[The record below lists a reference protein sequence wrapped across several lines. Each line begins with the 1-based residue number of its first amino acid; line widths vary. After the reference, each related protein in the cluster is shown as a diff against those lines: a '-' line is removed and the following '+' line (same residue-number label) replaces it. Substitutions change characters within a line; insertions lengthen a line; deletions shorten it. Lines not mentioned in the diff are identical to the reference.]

1 LHKFVLKNLHYCTF
15 TDKQEV
21 LNNISSSKQK
31 STSLASNSA
40 SSGDVASPSQ
50 RDTSPA
56 NSRIVPSSLAYTLG
70 HMGAGSPAI
79 AAAASQAIVATQQV
93 LEKSSLLYLLFK
105 YTAIMKI
112 LSSEKITLLIKYYLL
127 L

>member
-1 LHKFVLKNLHYCTF
+1 MNFIKNTSFVLFL
-15 TDKQEV
+15 TDKQEA
-21 LNNISSSKQK
+21 LNNVSSSKQK
-31 STSLASNSA
+31 SASTASNSA

-56 NSRIVPSSLAYTLG
+56 SSRMVSSSLAYTLG

-93 LEKSSLLYLLFK
+93 LSKR
-105 YTAIMKI
+105 
-112 LSSEKITLLIKYYLL
+112 
-127 L
+127 

>member
-1 LHKFVLKNLHYCTF
+1 MCYFICKFS
-15 TDKQEV
+15 DRQEV
-21 LNNISSSKQK
+21 LNNVSSSKQK
-31 STSLASNSA
+31 STSIASNSA

-56 NSRIVPSSLAYTLG
+56 NSQMVPSSLAYTLG

-93 LEKSSLLYLLFK
+93 KKNIFK
-105 YTAIMKI
+105 GD
-112 LSSEKITLLIKYYLL
+112 
-127 L
+127 

>member
-1 LHKFVLKNLHYCTF
+1 MFLE
-15 TDKQEV
+15 KQET
-21 LNNISSSKQK
+21 LNNVNSSKQK
-31 STSLASNSA
+31 STSIASNST

-56 NSRIVPSSLAYTLG
+56 NSRMIPSSLAYTLG

-93 LEKSSLLYLLFK
+93 
-105 YTAIMKI
+105 
-112 LSSEKITLLIKYYLL
+112 
-127 L
+127 

>member
-1 LHKFVLKNLHYCTF
+1 MHTFVSKTLHYCTL

-93 LEKSSLLYLLFK
+93 LAKIFCCTCLLFK
-105 YTAIMKI
+105 YIVIMKI
-112 LSSEKITLLIKYYLL
+112 VSSKNITLFLFCYC
-127 L
+127 

>member
-1 LHKFVLKNLHYCTF
+1 MFNYIV
-15 TDKQEV
+15 DKQESS
-21 LNNISSSKQK
+21 NNVSTSKQK
-31 STSLASNSA
+31 SISIASNSA
-40 SSGDVASPSQ
+40 SSDVASPSQ

-93 LEKSSLLYLLFK
+93 TLVKR
-105 YTAIMKI
+105 
-112 LSSEKITLLIKYYLL
+112 LLIMDHV
-127 L
+127 

>member
-1 LHKFVLKNLHYCTF
+1 MVRSSNCELILKINIYSFVV
-15 TDKQEV
+15 DKQEG
-21 LNNISSSKQK
+21 LGNASSSKQK
-31 STSLASNSA
+31 STSVASNSA

-56 NSRIVPSSLAYTLG
+56 SSRMVPSSSLAYTLG

-93 LEKSSLLYLLFK
+93 
-105 YTAIMKI
+105 
-112 LSSEKITLLIKYYLL
+112 
-127 L
+127 

>member
-1 LHKFVLKNLHYCTF
+1 MFYFVI
-15 TDKQEV
+15 DKQEA
-21 LNNISSSKQK
+21 SSNVSTSKQK
-31 STSLASNSA
+31 STSIASNSA

-56 NSRIVPSSLAYTLG
+56 NSRTVPSSLAYTLG

-93 LEKSSLLYLLFK
+93 TFINRLFLPYSNYFSLSY
-105 YTAIMKI
+105 
-112 LSSEKITLLIKYYLL
+112 
-127 L
+127 